1 MRNIIKRSF
10 SLSSPPILLVVYH
23 TLPTTIL
30 DISSNW
36 FRILFQ
42 HLGFTEPQNTII
54 LTSLVWKKKPS
65 MFVSMATEREND
77 RIQIKNNQKKLFID
91 DSRGHQ
97 HASSWNWHRW
107 TNSRRRNKGK
117 LRIDHNFQHA
127 FMRKTPIYH
136 F

>member
-10 SLSSPPILLVVYH
+10 SLSSPPTLLVVYH

-42 HLGFTEPQNTII
+42 RLDFTELRNTIV
-54 LTSLVWKKKPS
+54 LTTMVWKTS
-65 MFVSMATEREND
+65 MFVSMASEREND
-77 RIQIKNNQKKLFID
+77 RIQIKTNQKKLFID
-91 DSRGHQ
+91 DSRSHQ
-97 HASSWNWHRW
+97 HASSWNWYRW
-107 TNSRRRNKGK
+107 TNSRRRYKGN
-117 LRIDHNFQHA
+117 LRIDQNFQHA

>member
-23 TLPTTIL
+23 TLPTTNL

-42 HLGFTEPQNTII
+42 CLGFIEPQNTII
-54 LTSLVWKKKPS
+54 LTSLVWKTS
-65 MFVSMATEREND
+65 MFVSMAAEREND
-77 RIQIKNNQKKLFID
+77 RIQIKTNQKKLFID

-107 TNSRRRNKGK
+107 TNSRRRNKGN